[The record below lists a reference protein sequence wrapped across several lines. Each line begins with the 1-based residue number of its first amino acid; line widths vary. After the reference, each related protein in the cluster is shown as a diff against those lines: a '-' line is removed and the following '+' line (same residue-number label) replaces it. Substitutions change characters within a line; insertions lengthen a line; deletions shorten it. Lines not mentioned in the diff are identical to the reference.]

1 MGFSTNESGCRE
13 AKQKICFIQWTLL
26 KKYGIITNWIS
37 KLSIWKL
44 WEVPQV
50 QKIDATVKKE
60 TLFIAAFTLIFS
72 AVMELVFLLLGY
84 WSYKV
89 VLGNLLG
96 FTAAVLNFFLM
107 GYTVQEA
114 VLLEEKDAKKK
125 VKLSQ
130 SLRTLM
136 LVAFAA
142 VGCVFKCFNPI
153 AVLFPL
159 LFPRIAIL
167 FRPLFKNND

>member
-1 MGFSTNESGCRE
+1 M
-13 AKQKICFIQWTLL
+13 Q
-26 KKYGIITNWIS
+26 
-37 KLSIWKL
+37 
-44 WEVPQV
+44 QV

-72 AVMELVFLLLGY
+72 AIMELVFLLLDY
-84 WSYKV
+84 WNYKV

-153 AVLFPL
+153 AVLLPL

>member
-1 MGFSTNESGCRE
+1 M
-13 AKQKICFIQWTLL
+13 K
-26 KKYGIITNWIS
+26 
-37 KLSIWKL
+37 
-44 WEVPQV
+44 
-50 QKIDATVKKE
+50 KIDDNVKKE

-72 AVMELVFLLLGY
+72 AVMELVFLLLDY

-114 VLLEEKDAKKK
+114 VLLEEKDAK

-153 AVLFPL
+153 AVLLPL

>member
-1 MGFSTNESGCRE
+1 M
-13 AKQKICFIQWTLL
+13 
-26 KKYGIITNWIS
+26 
-37 KLSIWKL
+37 
-44 WEVPQV
+44 
-50 QKIDATVKKE
+50 
-60 TLFIAAFTLIFS
+60 
-72 AVMELVFLLLGY
+72 
-84 WSYKV
+84 
-89 VLGNLLG
+89 LGNLLG

-107 GYTVQEA
+107 GYTVQKA

-142 VGCVFKCFNPI
+142 IGCVFKCFNPI
-153 AVLFPL
+153 AVLLPL

>member
-1 MGFSTNESGCRE
+1 MYIIYKESTVMLEM
-13 AKQKICFIQWTLL
+13 K
-26 KKYGIITNWIS
+26 
-37 KLSIWKL
+37 
-44 WEVPQV
+44 
-50 QKIDATVKKE
+50 KIDATVRKE

-89 VLGNLLG
+89 ALGNLLG

-114 VLLEEKDAKKK
+114 VLLDEEGARKKIR
-125 VKLSQ
+125 LSQ
-130 SLRTLM
+130 SLRMLM
-136 LVAFAA
+136 LVGFAA
-142 VGCVFKCFNPI
+142 AGCIFKCFDPI
-153 AVLFPL
+153 AVLLPL

-167 FRPLFKNND
+167 FRPFFKQND